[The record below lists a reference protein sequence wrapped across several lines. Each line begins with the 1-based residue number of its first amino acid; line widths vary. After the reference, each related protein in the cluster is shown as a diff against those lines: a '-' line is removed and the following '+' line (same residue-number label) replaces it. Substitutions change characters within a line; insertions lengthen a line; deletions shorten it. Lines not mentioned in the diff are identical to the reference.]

1 MITVGLYNRYYQP
14 VLERILEPA
23 RAVLLLTADGVYT
36 FTAITPAPLDH
47 QYPITATLAPK
58 HYALRIPTAPPYPS
72 YRRAGEPIA
81 LELCVD
87 TAQSYT
93 IHWMHN
99 GTEQPP
105 LTIPA
110 LPQPN
115 YLLYERTPIYPFAH
129 NHLAGYSYDVRIV
142 GSYQSGGMDIAIPS
156 THSGIITTV
165 CIPLSDTT
173 HLYSAYRNSNGEW
186 KIIIRNPDG
195 TELDSG
201 TDIDTKVRVYVWS
214 YYR

>member
-1 MITVGLYNRYYQP
+1 VIIVGVYNQWYQP

-36 FTAITPAPLDH
+36 FYSITPAPLEH
-47 QYPITATLAPK
+47 NYPITNAIASK
-58 HYALRIPTAPPYPS
+58 HYALPTPSMPPYPI
-72 YRRAGEPIA
+72 YRRSGETIA

-93 IHWMHN
+93 VLYQHN
-99 GTEQPP
+99 GTQQPP

-110 LPQPN
+110 LPQPD
-115 YLLYERTPIYPFAH
+115 YPLYQRTPIYPFAH

-142 GSYQSGGMDIAIPS
+142 GSYQAGGMDIAIPN

-165 CIPLSDTT
+165 CIPLGDTT
-173 HLYSAYRNSNGEW
+173 RLYSAYRNSSGEW

-195 TELDSG
+195 TELPND
-201 TDIDTKVRVYVWS
+201 TNIDTWLRVYVWS

>member
-1 MITVGLYNRYYQP
+1 MITVGIYNRHYQP

-23 RAVLLLTADGVYT
+23 RAVLLLTTDGVYT
-36 FTAITPAPLDH
+36 FTGITPAPLPH
-47 QYPITATLAPK
+47 NYPITNAIASK
-58 HYALRIPTAPPYPS
+58 HYALQTPTAPPYPS
-72 YRRAGEPIA
+72 YRRAGETIA

-93 IHWMHN
+93 VQYQHN
-99 GTEQPP
+99 GTQQPP
-105 LTIPA
+105 LTIQS

-115 YLLYERTPIYPFAH
+115 YPLYERTPIYPFAH
-129 NHLAGYSYDVRIV
+129 NHLAGYLYDVRIV
-142 GSYQSGGMDIAIPS
+142 GRYQAGGRDIAIPS

-165 CIPLSDTT
+165 CIPLGGTNW
-173 HLYSAYRNSNGEW
+173 LYSAYRNSSGEW

-195 TELDSG
+195 TELD
-201 TDIDTKVRVYVWS
+201 TDTGVDTWVRVYVWS